1 MSCYTYCAGVFIE
14 RPKSLINQ
22 ACTWLEYKHHNTFK
36 FLVGISPTGYVT
48 FWSDCYGGRASDR
61 YIVQDSGFYDLLE
74 REDMVMADRGFPIHE
89 ELLLRFC
96 SLQVLPG
103 ARAKSQVT
111 TDECKKTKGIANLAT
126 MLYHIDFIV
135 VTCALCCFVKFK
147 TKINSK
153 EI

>member
-74 REDMVMADRGFPIHE
+74 REDMVMVDRGFPIHE

-103 ARAKSQVT
+103 ARAKSQMT
-111 TDECKKTKGIANLAT
+111 TDECKKNKGRSQSCDNAT
-126 MLYHIDFIV
+126 SYWFY
-135 VTCALCCFVKFK
+135 CCNLCCFVKFK